1 MFYNRYSQNAYSVP
15 GPVLVSGDGMVSR
28 AALLW
33 LLRLGPG
40 SKADQCAGGC
50 LDAYMSLGAIYVHHL
65 PGPSSLGCMWQD
77 VVFGA
82 AGCLHLA
89 LSSPSSV
96 VPSPCSLPPAS
107 EFLTDPLRVWKR
119 NVPENVLGLGLVN
132 EACRRSM
139 GHPLGHRS
147 LVADGA
153 SPSRVIRHPSGAG
166 IPGGQSK

>member
-82 AGCLHLA
+82 VGCLHLA

-96 VPSPCSLPPAS
+96 VTSVHSRLQMLQMVTKKFLRASRRIPLEEIDMASTRPPSSWRSWLS
-107 EFLTDPLRVWKR
+107 WNFPLRLLSEGAR
-119 NVPENVLGLGLVN
+119 ENPHCGF
-132 EACRRSM
+132 
-139 GHPLGHRS
+139 S
-147 LVADGA
+147 L
-153 SPSRVIRHPSGAG
+153 
-166 IPGGQSK
+166 